1 MFLLFTAIEGGNFF
15 PNVDWRFNEFPN
27 PPTHALYVTAVE
39 LMGLPVLPHTVAKHL
54 FDVIIKCLVVIS
66 YQHIHT
72 WINAIG
78 KFSVLLIYFQIF
90 DNPKYF

>member
-1 MFLLFTAIEGGNFF
+1 MKVRLTTILKIFTINEIFSFTAIEGGNIF

-39 LMGLPVLPHTVAKHL
+39 LLGLPVLPHAVANHL
-54 FDVIIKCLVVIS
+54 FDVIVKGLVVIS

-78 KFSVLLIYFQIF
+78 K
-90 DNPKYF
+90 